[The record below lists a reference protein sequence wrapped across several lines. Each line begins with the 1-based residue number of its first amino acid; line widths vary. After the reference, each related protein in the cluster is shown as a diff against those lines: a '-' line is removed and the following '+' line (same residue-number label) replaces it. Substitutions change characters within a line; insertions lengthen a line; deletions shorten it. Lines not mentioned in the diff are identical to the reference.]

1 MQIVMFD
8 RQSIFIHG
16 MKISLQQRIPGVSIQ
31 GASQADELWQK
42 LESYPEALVMLD
54 GDQDGEFCY
63 WLLQKTVVQFPEV
76 KVLITATDCNKRWL
90 QEVIHFN
97 VLAIV
102 PRDSTVETFALAVNS
117 AAMGMMFLPGD
128 WRTTPEKDIKDLKSL
143 SARQREILT
152 MLAAAN
158 QIRRSAG
165 AEYQYR
171 NGKSASGIPVSPS
184 GSEKSHP
191 GGNDVKYLLLKRII
205 LQPAGS

>member
-90 QEVIHFN
+90 QEVIQ
-97 VLAIV
+97 
-102 PRDSTVETFALAVNS
+102 
-117 AAMGMMFLPGD
+117 
-128 WRTTPEKDIKDLKSL
+128 RTTPEKDIKDLKSL

-152 MLAAAN
+152 MLAAGESNKEIGRALN
-158 QIRRSAG
+158 ISTGTVKAHLESLYRRL
-165 AEYQYR
+165 E
-171 NGKSASGIPVSPS
+171 
-184 GSEKSHP
+184 
-191 GGNDVKYLLLKRII
+191 VKNRTQAAMMLNI
-205 LQPAGS
+205 SS